1 MNRFFGM
8 KQLSIKM
15 RLTTILVILILGF
28 TIFGMATYRT
38 MSTINVNGPIYQ
50 RIVQGKDIIADIL
63 PPPEYI
69 LESYMV
75 VLQIATASDAGK
87 IDKFAERL
95 AQLKTE
101 FENRHQYWIDQALEQ
116 ELKTTLLD
124 QAYQPARAFYQEVQ
138 ANYLPA
144 IKINNRVQIE
154 SSLAKLLQLYEQHR
168 QVINQVV
175 DFANKRNSKD
185 ELDAKQLIQSSKIT
199 LISIFSISVLLAIG
213 LTVLVSRGIIKS
225 LKVAQQVAGAIA
237 ADNLSSVID
246 TSEKSEVGDLLVSLN
261 TMQAQISQ
269 RIEVNRQLLIESIRL
284 KMALDSIGV
293 NVMVIDN
300 NRNIIY
306 LNPAMQRTMQAT
318 EDDIKQAIP
327 QFNANQLLG
336 MKSDILLQMPNSQ
349 NTNRDHLRNPNR
361 SEIKISNRTIYI
373 VASPIINDT
382 GEMLGTVVEWQDRTD
397 ELRIEQDVANAV
409 EAATFGD
416 FNQHI
421 DEEGKQG
428 FFLLLA
434 QSINQL
440 LKTNTTSLFDLVKVL
455 NGLAEGDLTQIITEQ
470 YAGTYGQ
477 LMESANKTVEN
488 LRGLLGEI
496 QNATHAINT
505 AAKEI
510 AIGNNDLSHR
520 TEQQAASLEQTAASM
535 EQLTSTVQH
544 NAENAKRANSLAR
557 GASEIA
563 GKGVNV
569 VNQVVDTMSDIN
581 VASNHISDIISVI
594 DDIAFQTNIL
604 ALNAAVEAARAG
616 EEGKGFAVV
625 AIEVRNLAQRAAK
638 AASEIKRLIEDSVQ
652 KVSSGSALVANAGS
666 TMQEIVNAIASV
678 THIMAEISAASYEQ
692 SSGIDQINQAVT
704 QMDNVTQQNAAMVE
718 QAAAAAE
725 SLEDQARQLTQMV
738 QTFKIDA
745 QGSQAKLAHKV
756 ASLPAKPIVLV
767 EPRAVSTQ
775 SNSEWEEF

>member
-1 MNRFFGM
+1 MNSFFGM

-28 TIFGMATYRT
+28 TIFGIATYRT

-75 VLQIATASDAGK
+75 VLQMATTTDPAK
-87 IDKFAERL
+87 IDQFAERL
-95 AQLKTE
+95 AKLKTE
-101 FENRHQYWIDQALEQ
+101 FESRHQYWIDQALEQ
-116 ELKTTLLD
+116 ELQTTLLD

-138 ANYLPA
+138 EHYLPA
-144 IKINNRVQIE
+144 IKTNNRIQTE
-154 SSLAKLLQLYEQHR
+154 SSLAKLLLLYEQHR

-175 DFANKRNSKD
+175 DFANKRNSQD
-185 ELDAKQLIQSSKIT
+185 ELNAKQFIQSSKVT

-213 LTVLVSRGIIKS
+213 LTVLVSRGIINS

-237 ADNLSSVID
+237 ADDLSSVID
-246 TSEKSEVGDLLVSLN
+246 TSEKSEVGDLLASLSK
-261 TMQAQISQ
+261 MQTQIFQ
-269 RIEVNRQLLIESIRL
+269 RIEVNRQLLIESLRL

-300 NRNIIY
+300 ERNIIY
-306 LNPAMQRTMQAT
+306 LNPAMQKTLQVT
-318 EDDIKQAIP
+318 ENDIKQAIP
-327 QFNANQLLG
+327 HFNAKQLLG
-336 MKSDILLQMPNSQ
+336 MKSDILLQMPKTQ
-349 NTNRDHLRNPNR
+349 NTNREQSLNPHR
-361 SEIKISNRTIYI
+361 SEIQISSRTINI
-373 VASPIINDT
+373 VASPIINDKRET
-382 GEMLGTVVEWQDRTD
+382 LGTVVEWLDRTE

-409 EAATFGD
+409 GSASNGD
-416 FNQHI
+416 FTQQI

-440 LKTNTTSLFDLVKVL
+440 LKTNTTSLFDLVNVL
-455 NGLAEGDLTQIITEQ
+455 NGLAEGDLTKTITEQ

-477 LMESANKTVEN
+477 LTDSANKSIEN
-488 LRGLLGEI
+488 LRQLLGEI

-510 AIGNNDLSHR
+510 AVGNNDLSHR

-638 AASEIKRLIEDSVQ
+638 AASEIKRLIEDSVE
-652 KVSSGSALVANAGS
+652 KVSSGSSLVANAGS
-666 TMQEIVNAIASV
+666 TMQEIVHAIASV
-678 THIMAEISAASYEQ
+678 TNIMAEISAASYEQ

-738 QTFKIDA
+738 GTFKVDA
-745 QGSQAKLAHKV
+745 HGSQVKLANKV
-756 ASLPAKPIVLV
+756 TSLPAKPIVLP
-767 EPRAVSTQ
+767 ETSAVYTQ

>member
-1 MNRFFGM
+1 M
-8 KQLSIKM
+8 
-15 RLTTILVILILGF
+15 
-28 TIFGMATYRT
+28 
-38 MSTINVNGPIYQ
+38 P
-50 RIVQGKDIIADIL
+50 
-63 PPPEYI
+63 
-69 LESYMV
+69 
-75 VLQIATASDAGK
+75 
-87 IDKFAERL
+87 
-95 AQLKTE
+95 KT
-101 FENRHQYWIDQALEQ
+101 
-116 ELKTTLLD
+116 
-124 QAYQPARAFYQEVQ
+124 
-138 ANYLPA
+138 
-144 IKINNRVQIE
+144 
-154 SSLAKLLQLYEQHR
+154 
-168 QVINQVV
+168 
-175 DFANKRNSKD
+175 
-185 ELDAKQLIQSSKIT
+185 
-199 LISIFSISVLLAIG
+199 
-213 LTVLVSRGIIKS
+213 
-225 LKVAQQVAGAIA
+225 
-237 ADNLSSVID
+237 
-246 TSEKSEVGDLLVSLN
+246 
-261 TMQAQISQ
+261 
-269 RIEVNRQLLIESIRL
+269 
-284 KMALDSIGV
+284 
-293 NVMVIDN
+293 
-300 NRNIIY
+300 
-306 LNPAMQRTMQAT
+306 
-318 EDDIKQAIP
+318 
-327 QFNANQLLG
+327 
-336 MKSDILLQMPNSQ
+336 Q
-349 NTNRDHLRNPNR
+349 NTNREQSLNPHR
-361 SEIKISNRTIYI
+361 SEIQISSRTINI
-373 VASPIINDT
+373 VASPIINDKRET
-382 GEMLGTVVEWQDRTD
+382 LGTVVEWLDRTE

-409 EAATFGD
+409 GSASNGD
-416 FNQHI
+416 FTQQI

-440 LKTNTTSLFDLVKVL
+440 LKTNTTSLFDLVNVL
-455 NGLAEGDLTQIITEQ
+455 NGLAEGDLTKTITEQ

-477 LMESANKTVEN
+477 LTDSANKSIEN
-488 LRGLLGEI
+488 LRQLLGEI

-510 AIGNNDLSHR
+510 AVGNNDLSHR

-638 AASEIKRLIEDSVQ
+638 AASEIKRLIEDSVE
-652 KVSSGSALVANAGS
+652 KVSSGSSLVANAGS
-666 TMQEIVNAIASV
+666 TMQEIVHAIASV
-678 THIMAEISAASYEQ
+678 TNIMAEISAASYEQ

-738 QTFKIDA
+738 GTFKVDA
-745 QGSQAKLAHKV
+745 HGSQVKLANKV
-756 ASLPAKPIVLV
+756 TSLPAKPIVLP
-767 EPRAVSTQ
+767 ETSAVYTQ